1 MCLPAWLAERVGGPA
16 RDEETDVA
24 DQTERGLDILLV
36 EDNAGDVFM
45 VREALEEAAFPHVL
59 HVVNDGQAAMDYLR
73 RQAAEG
79 GQWPDLVVL
88 DLNLPGKTG
97 REVMAE
103 MQAEPDL
110 KAVPVAVLT
119 TSRSESQI
127 GRDFP
132 ALRSTFASKTPD
144 FQQLVAIVRR
154 FREFAAQTV

>member
-1 MCLPAWLAERVGGPA
+1 MSYGPAWA
-16 RDEETDVA
+16 REIVA
-24 DQTERGLDILLV
+24 MDKTEGQLDILLV

-59 HVVNDGQAAMDYLR
+59 HVVNDGQAALDYLR
-73 RQAAEG
+73 QQAGPA
-79 GQWPDLVVL
+79 GQWPDLIVL

-103 MQAEPDL
+103 MQAEPEL
-110 KAVPVAVLT
+110 KALPVAVLT

-132 ALRSTFASKTPD
+132 ALRSTFAAKTPD
-144 FQQLVAIVRR
+144 FQQLVEIVRR
-154 FREFAAQTV
+154 FREFAAETV